1 MVHSIAP
8 TAIVIAECV
17 CLVDWGFMNNSFRTG
32 ALRPAIESFF
42 REESGASRVFLE
54 TYLKAHPKDA
64 LAWALGAAIEFYD
77 VVIDWMIGGA
87 DISPLTLLRGKKL
100 QIGDGKSIRI
110 LEFLD
115 KAEGFAPALVSD
127 PATEDMGYF
136 ALSISSGVRRDFEA
150 LVLGQWKACLAHA
163 QETNL
168 MGRKLLKA
176 NPKAHDAYCIFG
188 WSEYLI
194 SRVPGPVRRIARI
207 PGITGDRAKAIKF
220 CEVPVKSGQYYR
232 EFAMCLLVALYTEE
246 GKTAE
251 AIGVLTDLARAYPTN
266 TAVAAELTRRQSAGD
281 KRETDNGQ
289 KKRKEK
295 TGSTKHSV
303 A

>member
-1 MVHSIAP
+1 M
-8 TAIVIAECV
+8 
-17 CLVDWGFMNNSFRTG
+17 
-32 ALRPAIESFF
+32 
-42 REESGASRVFLE
+42 SRAFLE
-54 TYLKAHPKDA
+54 THLRTQPKDA

-87 DISPLTLLRGKKL
+87 EITPGKLLRGKKL
-100 QIGDGKSIRI
+100 QIGDDKSGRI
-110 LEFLD
+110 LQFAG
-115 KAEGFAPALVSD
+115 KAEEFARGLVSD

-136 ALSISSGVRRDFEA
+136 ALSISSGVRRDYEA
-150 LVLGQWKACLAHA
+150 LVLGHWKASLAHA

-168 MGRKLLKA
+168 LGRKLLKA

-194 SRVPGPVRRIARI
+194 SRVPAPVRRLARI
-207 PGITGDRAKAIKF
+207 PGITGNRARAIQF

-232 EFAMCLLVALYTEE
+232 EFAMCLLVALYSEE

-251 AIGVLTDLARAYPTN
+251 AVGVLTDLARAYPTN
-266 TAVAAELTRRQSAGD
+266 TAVAAELTRRSTGEKSPAGDKAGD
-281 KRETDNGQ
+281 KRETDYGQ
-289 KKRKEK
+289 KNRKEK
-295 TGSTKHSV
+295 TGARKRSV

>member
-1 MVHSIAP
+1 
-8 TAIVIAECV
+8 
-17 CLVDWGFMNNSFRTG
+17 MNNSFRTG

-42 REESGASRVFLE
+42 REESDAGRVFLE
-54 TYLKAHPKDA
+54 THLKAVPKDA

-87 DISPLTLLRGKKL
+87 EITPGSLLRGKKL
-100 QIGDGKSIRI
+100 QISDEKAQRI
-110 LEFLD
+110 QKLLG
-115 KAEGFAPALVSD
+115 KAEEFGSHLLSG
-127 PATEDMGYF
+127 PATEDMAYA
-136 ALSISSGVRRDFEA
+136 ALSISSGVRRDYEA
-150 LVLGQWKACLAHA
+150 LVLGQWKASLAHA

-194 SRVPGPVRRIARI
+194 SRVPSAVRPLVRI

-220 CEVPVKSGQYYR
+220 CEVSVKSGQYYR

-251 AIGVLTDLARAYPTN
+251 AIGVLSDLSLAFPTN
-266 TAVAAELTRRQSAGD
+266 RTVAAELTRRRSAGD
-281 KRETDNGQ
+281 KQQTDYGQ

-295 TGSTKHSV
+295 TGERKRSV